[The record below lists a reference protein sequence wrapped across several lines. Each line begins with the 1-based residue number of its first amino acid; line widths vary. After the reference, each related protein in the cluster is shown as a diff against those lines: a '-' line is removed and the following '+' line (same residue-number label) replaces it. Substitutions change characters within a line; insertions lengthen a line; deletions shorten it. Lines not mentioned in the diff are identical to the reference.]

1 MVEWGKNQLVM
12 HGYNEDE
19 TMRDML
25 NIIRRLK
32 KSLDEEKNNG
42 LINEAI
48 EASKPSSDAIAITDD
63 PRFGQN
69 VLTNQIAQFRSIVES
84 GAQFAKVDG
93 NNVSECPLIYMPS
106 TGNLVFS
113 GVIPCLNNL
122 KFQFVLKANTGNG
135 CFCWADGLILNRENL
150 QILQKLYAYWQNWRD
165 SWNEESG
172 DLERMAAHW
181 NDV

>member
-1 MVEWGKNQLVM
+1 M
-12 HGYNEDE
+12 HEQE
-19 TMRDML
+19 ESTSMRNML
-25 NIIRRLK
+25 NIVRRLK
-32 KSLDEEKNNG
+32 ESVTVERQNM
-42 LINEAI
+42 LINEDI
-48 EASKPSSDAIAITDD
+48 ESAKPTSDAIAITDD

-69 VLTNQIAQFRSIVES
+69 VLSNQIAQFRSIVES

-113 GVIPCLNNL
+113 GVIPCLNNM
-122 KFQFVLKANTGNG
+122 KFQFVLKTNTGNG

-150 QILQKLYAYWQNWRD
+150 QILQKLYAYWQNWRE

-172 DLERMAAHW
+172 DLERMAQHW
-181 NDV
+181 NN